1 MKTTFGKEYRNEGL
15 TLLKKGSV
23 EFDMVIIGGGIT
35 GAGILLDAISR
46 GMNVLLVEKNDFASG
61 TSSRSTKLI
70 HGGLRYL
77 KQLEFKI
84 VRDTGRERA
93 IAYKNAPHLVVP
105 EKMILPIVK
114 EGTYGKLATSFGL
127 FVYDWMAGV
136 PIGERRVMKSK
147 EETLKL
153 LPTIDTEKLLGS
165 GFYSEYRTDDA
176 RLTISIIKSAVEKG
190 AKAYNYVSCKDFL
203 YNENGA
209 VNGVQLKDDAVI

>member
-1 MKTTFGKEYRNEGL
+1 MKNIKFSNLDRKATIQRLSDETYDL
-15 TLLKKGSV
+15 V
-23 EFDMVIIGGGIT
+23 VIGGGIT
-35 GAGILLDAISR
+35 GAGIVLDAASR
-46 GMNVLLVEKNDFASG
+46 GLKVALVEKNDFASG

-105 EKMILPIVK
+105 EKMILPII
-114 EGTYGKLATSFGL
+114 EGGTYGKLATSFGL

-136 PIGERRVMKSK
+136 SRDERRVMKTK
-147 EETLKL
+147 DETVKL
-153 LPTIDTEKLLGS
+153 LRAIDTKKLLGA

-190 AKAYNYVSCKDFL
+190 ANAYNYVSCKDFL
-203 YNENGA
+203 F
-209 VNGVQLKDDAVI
+209 LLF